1 MKRLLGKLIRLL
13 GCMTMLLFLTGLIF
27 GIFLE
32 KEDIAGFLGAIGGIA
47 GLIFVFTGFI
57 HTVMIP
63 WRSDSEK
70 MPPDNRNSK

>member
-27 GIFLE
+27 GMFLE
-32 KEDIAGFLGAIGGIA
+32 KEDTAGFLGAIGGIA
-47 GLIFVFTGFI
+47 GLIFTFSGFI
-57 HTVMIP
+57 YTVMIP

-70 MPPDNRNSK
+70 NSPG